1 MRNIINTHE
10 IEGFLREISQQKR
23 LDDYPNIKKWL
34 LSNVRK
40 HIINNGE
47 LDNDVDLNGRKD
59 ILSYIAK
66 HGINTPVHF
75 AKLGHQ
81 LKDKIMHSVDFLLSE
96 YGKDKDVSKISFP
109 QSIVSAEIWLNQQ
122 LKRISKNLAAEEDFE
137 NTKPFLDTV
146 GLDGK
151 QYTWVKINSK
161 KGISREAHIM
171 HHCIETYW
179 DREYPKQEV
188 AETETPFYSLR
199 DEENNS
205 ILTAYIT
212 KEQNQFEI
220 REIKERFNELVGFN
234 HLSCVQALTQHLL
247 FQRENIVEVKISD
260 DSVSQWFIDS
270 NLVKEKENLSIID
283 YLKDGKQFPIM
294 IEENKIVELN
304 KYFKPTQI
312 FNSLHFDSISLNES
326 NYVPNVTYYAKKLEI
341 KDLQNQKVSFLG
353 NEAIFTNS
361 HNCDFFVADNAH
373 SFQIYHEQN
382 ELIFKNSS
390 NNNVSVNTKCQSSS
404 ICVNECDNIFI
415 LDSNK
420 NECVLKMKKL
430 LPDSPVV
437 EVLSILSKNIHIA
450 PQMKKCLVQSVECG
464 MLSPVSYNKGEQD
477 FLEPYSEK
485 STCEYFFRIYFRK
498 SLEPF
503 LTLPFKNNHQKY
515 DNDVSSEVHIMNA
528 IIYLYQRM
536 LINES
541 PENQTLSKI
550 FSVEEFLVDKEKYIK
565 KLISNHNW
573 EELSVFG
580 QIEKIYD
587 SLLLTTNG
595 YDFTNGLDV
604 ELAKHYDKQKSQIQ
618 RLNYVSR
625 AEEQFK
631 NMLQKEEYPVSSFF
645 VYLEKQYGFFNNLL
659 SMEACKNMFIRAIK
673 EDGKKVKNYLDGEC
687 INDKIS
693 KYLFSM
699 FNDSLISKN
708 NMIKDEKSPALN
720 VHQSLLL
727 KSILKKPYDPKFDF
741 SLESSLELEGKKI
754 LPSTMR
760 LRRS

>member
-40 HIINNGE
+40 HIINNGD

-75 AKLGHQ
+75 AKLGHH

-109 QSIVSAEIWLNQQ
+109 QSIVSAEIWLSQQ

-260 DSVSQWFIDS
+260 DSLSQWFIDS

-341 KDLQNQKVSFLG
+341 KNLQNQKVSFLG

-361 HNCDFFVADNAH
+361 HNCDFFVASNAH

-382 ELIFKNSS
+382 ELTFKNSS
-390 NNNVSVNTKCQSSS
+390 NNNVSVNTKCQLSS

-420 NECVLKMKKL
+420 NGYFSRIKKL
-430 LPDSPVV
+430 VPETPVV
-437 EVLSILSKNIHIA
+437 VVLSILSQNIHIA
-450 PQMKKCLVQSVECG
+450 PNMKDCLVQNFEYGV
-464 MLSPVSYNKGEQD
+464 LSPVSYNNGEQD

-485 STCEYFFRIYFRK
+485 DTFNYFFTRFK
-498 SLEPF
+498 ESLAPF
-503 LTLPFKNNHQKY
+503 LTLPFKSNHQGY
-515 DNDVSSEVHIMNA
+515 DKDISSEVHIMNA
-528 IIYLYQRM
+528 IIYLYEKMQK
-536 LINES
+536 NES
-541 PENQTLSKI
+541 PENQTLAKI
-550 FSVEEFLVDKEKYIK
+550 FNLEEFLVDKEMYIK
-565 KLISNHNW
+565 KLISNHNL
-573 EELSVFG
+573 EELSIFG
-580 QIEKIYD
+580 QIERIYD
-587 SLLLTTNG
+587 SLLLTTKE
-595 YDFTNGLDV
+595 YEFTNGLDV
-604 ELAKHYDKQKSQIQ
+604 ELAKHYDKQKGQIQ

-631 NMLQKEEYPVSSFF
+631 SMLQKEEYPVSAFF
-645 VYLEKQYGFFNNLL
+645 VHLEKQYGYFNNLL
-659 SMEACKNMFIRAIK
+659 SMEACKNMFVRAIK
-673 EDGKKVKNYLDGEC
+673 EDGKKVKRYLDGEC

-693 KYLFSM
+693 EYLFNM
-699 FNDSLISKN
+699 FNGSLINTRFIEDKYQ
-708 NMIKDEKSPALN
+708 ALN
-720 VHQSLLL
+720 DYHSPLL

-741 SLESSLELEGKKI
+741 SLESSLEGKKI